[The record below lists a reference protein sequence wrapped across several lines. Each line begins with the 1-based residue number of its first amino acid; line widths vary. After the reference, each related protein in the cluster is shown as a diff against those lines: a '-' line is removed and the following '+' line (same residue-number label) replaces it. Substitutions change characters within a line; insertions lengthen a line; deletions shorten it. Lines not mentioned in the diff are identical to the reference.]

1 MNSSWQFLL
10 TLLAVGL
17 PVGLASAQGPM
28 EPRPVTLPQP
38 APTGPT
44 GVPTQEFAP
53 IEVYSPYGG
62 AAPIDRP
69 GFIAGAGFYLLQPY
83 FQNNPAYTVFV
94 EHTVDTTLD
103 PTNPN
108 THTIGESAD
117 RLNVSHHMAVAPLVW
132 LGYMG
137 ENGFGG
143 RARWWSFREGTSQTV
158 NLPPFAGTFKIGMN
172 GGHPVIVASGDLF
185 TVSSA
190 APLGLMAFGDTLGIQ
205 HGPEATSFNV
215 STKLALQVADLEVF
229 QGFRVSNCDFLLAG
243 GLRLVR
249 IEQTY
254 NAYDAQ
260 SGGPAELRSL
270 LSNYNFSG
278 VGPTLALEV
287 RKPVGDSGLSLF
299 SLARG
304 ALVFGSAQQDA
315 SFSGQELRN
324 DDPNPQFASQHRGRA
339 MPVGELEGGVEYGQ
353 TVGRSWLFGQVAL
366 VGQEWFG
373 AGSASR
379 STMLTPAT
387 TLRPV
392 LGGASLDSNI
402 AFLGMS
408 FRIGVR
414 Y

>member
-10 TLLAVGL
+10 GLLAIGL
-17 PVGLASAQGPM
+17 QAGFTGAQGPDDT
-28 EPRPVTLPQP
+28 RPLTLPQSAIAAP
-38 APTGPT
+38 A
-44 GVPTQEFAP
+44 GVPPQELAP
-53 IEVYSPYGG
+53 VEIYVPYGG
-62 AAPIDRP
+62 AASVDQP

-108 THTIGESAD
+108 THTIGEAAD
-117 RLNVSHHMAVAPLVW
+117 RVNVSHHMAVAPLVW

-137 ENGFGG
+137 ESGFGG

-158 NLPPFAGTFKIGMN
+158 NLAPFAGTFRIGMN
-172 GGHPVIVASGDLF
+172 DGHPVIVSSGDLY
-185 TVSSA
+185 TITSA

-205 HGPEATSFNV
+205 HGAEATSFNV
-215 STKLALQVADLEVF
+215 STKLAVNVGDLEVF
-229 QGFRVSNCDFLLAG
+229 QGFRASACSFLLAG

-254 NAYDAQ
+254 NAFDAE

-270 LSNYNFSG
+270 LSSYNFTG
-278 VGPTLALEV
+278 AGPTLALEV
-287 RKPVGDSGLSLF
+287 RRPLGDSGLSLF

-304 ALVFGSAQQDA
+304 SLVFGSAQQDA
-315 SFSGQELRN
+315 SFGGQELRN
-324 DDPNPQFASQHRGRA
+324 DDPNPQVASEHRDRA
-339 MPVGELEGGVEYGQ
+339 LPIAELEAGVEYGQ

-379 STMLTPAT
+379 STMLTPRT

-402 AFLGMS
+402 AFLGLS
-408 FRIGVR
+408 FRIGVN